1 MFDISAAQAAV
12 TRTTSLIGRR
22 NIQRK
27 EASDVD
33 DLVADFGFL

>member
-1 MFDISAAQAAV
+1 MFDVSAAQAAV
-12 TRTTSLIGRR
+12 ARATSSSGRR
-22 NIQRK
+22 NIRRK